1 MPIVDLAI
9 YADGR
14 RTADPTSLDEAFE
27 LAGERGGL
35 AWVALDDPDEGELRA
50 VAEEFGVDEPFVGH
64 ALALHHRSGLERLGD
79 AMHLVLRP
87 ARYDDAAEAVRFDEL
102 HVLLR
107 EDLVVTVRHGGA
119 PDVAAVRERLEAHP
133 EWLAG
138 GAARVLGALLAQVV
152 EDYAPVVAGL
162 EQDIDEIEEQLFGGD
177 EHVSR
182 RSYEL
187 LREVIRFQKSV
198 HPLDDIIGTLAERS
212 REDGAP
218 DAVRRSLRA
227 VAGRVRRVSERADA
241 FSTLLQNALTVHST
255 LVSQRQNEQME
266 RLSETSVRQ
275 AEQSKRI
282 SSWAAI
288 LFAPTMIAAI
298 YGMNFRFMPELEQP
312 WGYPAALGAMLG
324 VGVLFWAIFK
334 AKKWL

>member
-9 YADGR
+9 YVDGR
-14 RTADPTSLDEAFE
+14 RTADPASLDEAFE
-27 LAGERGGL
+27 LAGERRGV
-35 AWVALDDPDEGELRA
+35 AWVALDDPTAEELRA
-50 VAEEFGVDEPFVGH
+50 VAGEFGVDDPFVGH
-64 ALALHHRSGLERLGD
+64 ALAPHHRSGMERLGG
-79 AMHLVLRP
+79 ALHLVLRP

-107 EDLVVTVRHGGA
+107 DDLVVTVRHGGS
-119 PDVAAVRERLEAHP
+119 PDVAAVRARLEAHP
-133 EWLAG
+133 DRLAEG
-138 GAARVLGALLAQVV
+138 TARVLGALLAQVV

-198 HPLDDIIGTLAERS
+198 HPLADIVDALAERA
-212 REDGAP
+212 REDGAA
-218 DAVRRSLRA
+218 DAVRRALRA
-227 VAGRVRRVSERADA
+227 VGGRVRRVSERADA

-266 RLSETSVRQ
+266 QLSEASVRQ

-282 SSWAAI
+282 SAWAAI
-288 LFAPTMIAAI
+288 LFAPTMIAAV
-298 YGMNFRFMPELEQP
+298 YGMNFRFMPELLLP

-334 AKKWL
+334 RRKWL

>member
-9 YADGR
+9 YVDGR
-14 RTADPTSLDEAFE
+14 RTADPASLDEAFE
-27 LAGERGGL
+27 LAGERDGI
-35 AWVALDDPDEGELRA
+35 AWVALDDPSAEELRA
-50 VAEEFGVDEPFVGH
+50 VAGEFGVDDPFVGH
-64 ALALHHRSGLERLGD
+64 ALEPHHRSGMERLGG
-79 AMHLVLRP
+79 ALHLVLRP

-107 EDLVVTVRHGGA
+107 DDLVVTVRHGGS
-119 PDVAAVRERLEAHP
+119 PDVAAVRARLEAHP
-133 EWLAG
+133 ERLAEG
-138 GAARVLGALLAQVV
+138 TAGVLGALLAQVV

-198 HPLDDIIGTLAERS
+198 HPLADIVDALAERS
-212 REDGAP
+212 AA
-218 DAVRRSLRA
+218 DAARRALRA
-227 VAGRVRRVSERADA
+227 VGGRVRRVSERADA

-266 RLSETSVRQ
+266 QLSEASVRQ

-282 SSWAAI
+282 SAWAAI
-288 LFAPTMIAAI
+288 LFAPTMIAAV
-298 YGMNFRFMPELEQP
+298 YGMNFRFMPELLLP

-334 AKKWL
+334 RRKWL